1 MPNQTITPEAAHAPH
16 APHATGRE
24 RFAAATLWLPVIA
37 VSVTATLWYD
47 RLPAMLPKQWNGA
60 EVTSTAGTEIMI
72 GITGAIALLGAI
84 AGLIA
89 VSDAAADIRRG
100 LVLAAGCAAGLAA
113 GVWLVTA
120 GLVIATGSAEPD
132 AGAWPLLAALAMGY
146 GLIPFA
152 LSPRR
157 PQHREPTTADP
168 ATVPLGATE
177 SGAWFTTMTVPM
189 FLWLAGGLAV
199 GAVALA
205 VFSVLENG
213 AGAGGVFTLL
223 LTAGICLTFAR
234 LRVSVDRR
242 GLRVVSSLL
251 RLPIKQIALDQVAS
265 ARAETIRPGEWGGWG
280 YRILPGRSAI
290 VLTSGPGIVVERQN
304 GTLFAVTV
312 PDPALPA
319 ALLTTLAAR

>member
-1 MPNQTITPEAAHAPH
+1 MTTQTTPEATPMLD
-16 APHATGRE
+16 PHATGRE
-24 RFAAATLWLPVIA
+24 RFAAATLWLPVVAI
-37 VSVTATLWYD
+37 SLTATLWYD

-60 EVTSTAGTEIMI
+60 EVTSSAGTEIMI

-89 VSDAAADIRRG
+89 LSDAAADIRRG
-100 LVLAAGCAAGLAA
+100 LVLVAGCAAGLAA

-120 GLVIATGSAEPD
+120 GLVIATGSAEPE
-132 AGAWPLLAALAMGY
+132 AGAWPLLAGLAMGY

-157 PQHREPTTADP
+157 PQHRELTDAAGS

-177 SGAWFTTMTVPM
+177 SGAWFTTLTVPM
-189 FLWLAGGLAV
+189 FFWLAGGLV
-199 GAVALA
+199 VSAVALA
-205 VFSVLENG
+205 VFSVLEDG
-213 AGAGGVFTLL
+213 AGAGAVLTLL
-223 LTAGICLTFAR
+223 LVAGLCLTFAR

-251 RLPIKQIALDQVAS
+251 RLPIKHIALDQVAA
-265 ARAETIRPGEWGGWG
+265 ARAETIRPLEWGGWG
-280 YRILPGRSAI
+280 YRIMPGRSAV
-290 VLTSGPGIVVERQN
+290 VLTGGPAIVVERHN

-312 PDPALPA
+312 PDPTLPA

>member
-1 MPNQTITPEAAHAPH
+1 MPEQTITPETPL

-24 RFAAATLWLPVIA
+24 RFAAATLWLPVLTI
-37 VSVTATLWYD
+37 SVTATLWYD

-89 VSDAAADIRRG
+89 LSDAAADIRRG
-100 LVLAAGCAAGLAA
+100 LVLVAGCAAGLAA

-120 GLVIATGSAEPD
+120 GLVIATGSAEPE
-132 AGAWPLLAALAMGY
+132 AGAWPLLAGLAMGY

-157 PQHREPTTADP
+157 PQHRELTDAAGP
-168 ATVPLGATE
+168 ATVPLSATE
-177 SGAWFTTMTVPM
+177 SGAWFTTLTVPM
-189 FLWLAGGLAV
+189 FFWLAGGLV
-199 GAVALA
+199 VSAVALA
-205 VFSVLENG
+205 VFSVLEDG
-213 AGAGGVFTLL
+213 AGAGAILTLL
-223 LTAGICLTFAR
+223 LVAGLCLAFAR

-251 RLPIKQIALDQVAS
+251 RLPIKHIALDQVAA
-265 ARAETIRPGEWGGWG
+265 ARAETIRPLEWGGWG
-280 YRILPGRSAI
+280 YRIMPGRSAV
-290 VLTSGPGIVVERQN
+290 VLTGGPAIVVERHN

>member
-1 MPNQTITPEAAHAPH
+1 MPTQTTPEATPAL

-24 RFAAATLWLPVIA
+24 RFAAATLWLPVLVI
-37 VSVTATLWYD
+37 SVTATLWYD
-47 RLPAMLPKQWNGA
+47 RLPAVLPKQWDGA
-60 EVTSTAGTEIMI
+60 EITSTAGTEVMI
-72 GITGAIALLGAI
+72 GVTGTIALLAAL
-84 AGLIA
+84 AGLVA
-89 VSDAAADIRRG
+89 LSDAAADIRRG
-100 LVLAAGCAAGLAA
+100 LVLAAGSAAGLAA

-120 GLVIATGSAEPD
+120 GLVIATGSPEPE
-132 AGAWPLLAALAMGY
+132 AGAWPFFTLVAFAY

-157 PQHREPTTADP
+157 PHRRELTASADP

-199 GAVALA
+199 GAVAVA
-205 VFSVLENG
+205 VFSILEDG
-213 AGAGGVFTLL
+213 AGAGGAITLAL
-223 LTAGICLTFAR
+223 VTGVCLVFAR

-251 RLPIKQIALDQVAS
+251 RLPIKQIPLDQVAS
-265 ARAETIRPGEWGGWG
+265 ARAETIRPLEWGGWG
-280 YRILPGRSAI
+280 YRILPGRSAV
-290 VLTSGPGIVVERQN
+290 VLTGGPGIVVERQN

-312 PDPALPA
+312 PDPDLPA